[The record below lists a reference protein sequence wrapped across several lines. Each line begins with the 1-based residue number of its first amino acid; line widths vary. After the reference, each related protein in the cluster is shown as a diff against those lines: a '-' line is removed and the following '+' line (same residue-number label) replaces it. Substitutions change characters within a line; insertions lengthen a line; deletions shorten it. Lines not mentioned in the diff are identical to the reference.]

1 MEENDYNSL
10 ESLLYGMQ
18 FRKLMEKEME
28 PFQTEYNLCRIDVH
42 ILLYLDKHKN
52 EKDTSKDILELK
64 MFTKGHISQSL
75 TRLQKLGYVYM
86 KQDMEDRRYTHNI
99 LTEKAEALIVKI
111 KGKYAELWN
120 IIMQDVTPEEKE
132 ILRNIAGKVSK
143 NISRFLS
150 C

>member
-10 ESLLYGMQ
+10 ESLMYGMQ

-28 PFQTEYNLCRIDVH
+28 PFQTEYGLCRIDVH
-42 ILLYLDKHKN
+42 ILLYLDKHRN

-86 KQDMEDRRYTHNI
+86 KQDMEDRRYTHNF
-99 LTEKAEALIVKI
+99 LTEKAEALINMI
-111 KGKYAELWN
+111 KSKYAELWN
-120 IIMQDVTPEEKE
+120 VIMQDVTKEEKE
-132 ILRNIAGKVSK
+132 VLRVIAGKVSK